1 MCSGTECP
9 ILVWQSWAEALKLK
23 FGHAPSWHHSLGC
36 ERDERK
42 SHFIKTMFPKL
53 LLFCDVLELGN
64 DEATT
69 WPDKLMQLLPSDLQV
84 LFAGFPCTSAS
95 TLNIHSSSEE
105 NRNCVENEDLATG
118 GVFAGILKFLEQH
131 GSKLRIIILENVLAL
146 AKKGKNG
153 SGSNLD
159 SVFKKL
165 RQHGW
170 WAKVWHFQPRDN
182 GTPASRP
189 RVWLL
194 CVPFFIFQCKG
205 WTEDTLKTLN
215 KKRLILSP
223 DP

>member
-1 MCSGTECP
+1 M
-9 ILVWQSWAEALKLK
+9 
-23 FGHAPSWHHSLGC
+23 
-36 ERDERK
+36 
-42 SHFIKTMFPKL
+42 
-53 LLFCDVLELGN
+53 
-64 DEATT
+64 
-69 WPDKLMQLLPSDLQV
+69 
-84 LFAGFPCTSAS
+84 
-95 TLNIHSSSEE
+95 
-105 NRNCVENEDLATG
+105 ENEDLATG
-118 GVFAGILKFLEQH
+118 GVFAGILKFLLQH

-205 WTEDTLKTLN
+205 WTEDRPKN
-215 KKRLILSP
+215 KIHIII
-223 DP
+223 